1 MEDLAI
7 SPWENS
13 SVPTETLLLEFTP
26 KKTSKIPKPT
36 PPKDRLILTESNE

>member
-13 SVPTETLLLEFTP
+13 EAPTETHLLELTPTSPSKIHKHLLL
-26 KKTSKIPKPT
+26 
-36 PPKDRLILTESNE
+36 KDRQSLTESNE

>member
-13 SVPTETLLLEFTP
+13 EVPTETHLLELTPTTPSKILKPLLL
-26 KKTSKIPKPT
+26 
-36 PPKDRLILTESNE
+36 KDRQILT